1 MSKNRRRPKGTKKS
15 WPALLVASQ
24 GTVTEPAYLRQL
36 KNHFRA
42 SAIDF
47 WQNAKDPVKLV
58 RDVEEK
64 VRREKYSK
72 AFVLVDRDDSPSA
85 QISQA
90 IAICKK
96 IPSVD
101 LILSNECF
109 EVWLLGHYQRVDPV
123 WGRAQ
128 LAQKLVEVNAVQPQN
143 PKQIEPDF
151 PIANHGEAVTNV
163 KNVGA
168 NVFGSSGSTSMQV
181 VVNEFQRRSQH
192 RR

>member
-1 MSKNRRRPKGTKKS
+1 MSKNRRRPKGSKKS

-42 SAIDF
+42 SAIDL

-72 AFVLVDRDDSPSA
+72 AFVLIDRDDSPPA
-85 QISQA
+85 QIQQA
-90 IAICKK
+90 IALCKK

-123 WGRAQ
+123 WGRTQ
-128 LAQKLVEVNAVQPQN
+128 LAQKLVEVNAVQSQN

-151 PIANHGEAVTNV
+151 PIANHGKAVKNV

-168 NVFGSSGSTSMQV
+168 NVFGTSGSTSMQV